1 MNFSIFTHFLCFF
14 LLKLLKLGEIDGV
27 KFLAWKS
34 GGVKFWTNSMSG
46 LDRNIWCLPSWPNTK
61 ISFQSFY
68 CFRQMSWKP
77 PLRGAFMV
85 YVARWTSEKRN
96 KISLIGI
103 ASIQIKKNL
112 HLTYRLT
119 WISSPSSQDLL
130 WGRPQTNLLTE
141 GTMFWSLSSQDHPH
155 RCSIAPSKVLY
166 IEFLASLR
174 PTAHNQGR
182 QSCAWNIF

>member
-1 MNFSIFTHFLCFF
+1 MVLIYNSLPYILP
-14 LLKLLKLGEIDGV
+14 LKGTPQNCNRIWRRFCLE
-27 KFLAWKS
+27 
-34 GGVKFWTNSMSG
+34 
-46 LDRNIWCLPSWPNTK
+46 RNIWCLPSWPNTK

-182 QSCAWNIF
+182 QSSAWNTEYRWHLDILCLHS